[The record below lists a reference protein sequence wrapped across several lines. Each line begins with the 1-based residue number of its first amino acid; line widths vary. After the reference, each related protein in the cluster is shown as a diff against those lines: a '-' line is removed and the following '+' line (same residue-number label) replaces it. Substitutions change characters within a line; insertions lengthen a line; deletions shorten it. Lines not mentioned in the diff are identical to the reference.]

1 MKNVIL
7 LLVFGYSSL
16 TWAGSPSYL
25 LDPVFNTAGKVEFVA
40 SEGDRGQTLKG
51 SLISQNGKRYVLPNA
66 CEPEGGNAEI
76 NDAFT
81 VKGTKIYFLF
91 TCAWPVLHSGIGL
104 NGKQYETFVYTGNEL
119 DSIENLKSLSKILSA
134 YEGSL
139 EGGGNSYAWYT
150 QRKIAAKKITEI
162 ESGKTADSLALAHDI
177 ILVRLKD
184 MDYDAIKSYLSP
196 GRLEQLKTDY
206 PISKSTVVAYNDL
219 GYALAQA
226 GEYNKA
232 YQVLTEV
239 EKNFPDR
246 VVLKLNIADV
256 LWETDKSRSTAYY
269 KKYVELMQ
277 KAGKTKLIP
286 AKALDRSAGN

>member
-7 LLVFGYSSL
+7 FLLIGYSAF
-16 TWAGSPSYL
+16 TWAGSQSYL
-25 LDPVFNTAGKVEFVA
+25 LDPIFNTAGKVEFVA
-40 SEGDRGQTLKG
+40 SDGDRGRTLKA

-66 CEPEGGNAEI
+66 CEPEGGNAEL

-81 VKGTKIYFLF
+81 VKGKKLYFLF
-91 TCAWPVLHSGIGL
+91 TCAWPVQHSGIGL
-104 NGKQYETFVYTGNEL
+104 NGKQYETFVYTGSDL
-119 DSIENLKSLSKILSA
+119 GSIENIKSLSQILSA

-150 QRKIAAKKITEI
+150 QRTLAAEKISEI
-162 ESGKTADSLALAHDI
+162 ESGKTNDSLALAHDI

-196 GRLEQLKTDY
+196 GRLEQLKKDY
-206 PISKSTVVAYNDL
+206 PISTSTVVAYNDF

-239 EKNFPDR
+239 EKYFPDR
-246 VVLKLNIADV
+246 AVLKLNIADV
-256 LWETDKSRSTAYY
+256 LWETDKGRSTAYY